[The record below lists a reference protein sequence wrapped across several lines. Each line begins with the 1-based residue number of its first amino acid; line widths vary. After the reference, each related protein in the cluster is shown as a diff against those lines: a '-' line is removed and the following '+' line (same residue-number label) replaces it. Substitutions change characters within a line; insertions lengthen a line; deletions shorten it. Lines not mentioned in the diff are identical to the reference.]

1 MAYSHIIVK
10 YKMEYLNNYLAR
22 LEQVIQKYPPINCA
36 LAELEKKSNVKK
48 VYLAAGIT
56 LNLHQF

>member
-1 MAYSHIIVK
+1 MAYSHINVK

-56 LNLHQF
+56 L